1 MSIEKNQ
8 VKKVAKLS
16 RISLDESKVE
26 SLSKDLNSIINFV
39 EQLNKLDTK
48 DTKPLSS
55 VIDKTLEPRNDKVN
69 DGQMK
74 EEILKNSQKNEDL
87 FIVPKRI
94 NMSDLNKSSISEII
108 NLIKLKK
115 ISSLET
121 NHFIKTSKKMKFN
134 CFDATCFEKSI
145 KSAKDFDAK
154 KISAAWCTTEQI
166 YFAQKIQKLLVV
178 TLSNLFLHMN
188 LL

>member
-69 DGQMK
+69 DGKIK
-74 EEILKNSQKNEDL
+74 E
-87 FIVPKRI
+87 
-94 NMSDLNKSSISEII
+94 
-108 NLIKLKK
+108 
-115 ISSLET
+115 
-121 NHFIKTSKKMKFN
+121 
-134 CFDATCFEKSI
+134 
-145 KSAKDFDAK
+145 
-154 KISAAWCTTEQI
+154 
-166 YFAQKIQKLLVV
+166 
-178 TLSNLFLHMN
+178 
-188 LL
+188 

>member
-55 VIDKTLEPRNDKVN
+55 VIDKTLKPRKDKVN
-69 DGQMK
+69 DGKIK
-74 EEILKNSQKNEDL
+74 EEILKNSPNKNEDF
-87 FIVPKRI
+87 FIVPKVI
-94 NMSDLNKSSISEII
+94 E
-108 NLIKLKK
+108 
-115 ISSLET
+115 
-121 NHFIKTSKKMKFN
+121 
-134 CFDATCFEKSI
+134 
-145 KSAKDFDAK
+145 
-154 KISAAWCTTEQI
+154 
-166 YFAQKIQKLLVV
+166 
-178 TLSNLFLHMN
+178 
-188 LL
+188 